1 MLDGKYRPK
10 KVKGSTLWIEGLDR
24 TRELTEPVKIARW
37 LQYVIGKTQGNF
49 MFSLKYSIINK

>member
-37 LQYVIGKTQGNF
+37 LQYVIGKTISGNW
-49 MFSLKYSIINK
+49 S